1 MCNCEISYVS
11 NLQDKHNASFL
22 IVPERVSSI
31 FLQMYLNFINNS
43 LATMIFFM
51 LEVNVVKVDGEE
63 LYLFNG
69 YTVYQI
75 V

>member
-1 MCNCEISYVS
+1 
-11 NLQDKHNASFL
+11 
-22 IVPERVSSI
+22 
-31 FLQMYLNFINNS
+31 
-43 LATMIFFM
+43 MIFFM